1 MFGQVK
7 DILSKKQL
15 LFTLSLSDFKKK
27 FIGSYLGIVWV
38 FVQPI
43 VSIFIYYLV
52 FQVGFRSSPVEN
64 MPYVLWLIPG
74 IIPWFFFNEALA
86 NGVSVLSA
94 YQHLV
99 KKMVFRIDLLPLVK
113 VMSSL
118 FVHFIFLFIMII
130 VFLLYGVSPSLWWLQ
145 CIYYLLCNIILV
157 TGLIYLTSSINVFIK
172 DVGQIVNVVLQLGFW
187 ITPIMWDL
195 SIMPEALHL
204 LLRLNPFTYVVNGF
218 RDSFIFHVGFWE
230 NPKGFIYYW
239 VVTGVILFCGI
250 KLFKKMEPHFADVL

>member
-7 DILSKKQL
+7 DIFSKRQL

-27 FIGSYLGIVWV
+27 FIGSYLGIFWM

-43 VSIFIYYLV
+43 VSIFIYYLI
-52 FQVGFRSSPVEN
+52 FQVGFKSSPVED

-74 IIPWFFFNEALA
+74 IIPWFYFNEALS

-113 VMSSL
+113 VVSSL
-118 FVHFIFLFIMII
+118 FVHFIFLFIMVI
-130 VFLLYGVSPSLWWLQ
+130 VFLLYGVVPSLWWLQ

-157 TGLIYLTSSINVFIK
+157 TGMIYLTSSVNVFIK
-172 DVGQIVNVVLQLGFW
+172 DVGQIVNVVLQFGFW
-187 ITPIMWDL
+187 MTPIMWDL

-204 LLRLNPFTYVVNGF
+204 FLKLNPFTYVVKGF
-218 RDSFIFHVGFWE
+218 RDSFIYHVGFWE
-230 NPKGFIYYW
+230 KPEELIYYW
-239 VVTGVILFCGI
+239 VVTSVIFICGI
-250 KLFKKMEPHFADVL
+250 RLFKKMEPHFADVL